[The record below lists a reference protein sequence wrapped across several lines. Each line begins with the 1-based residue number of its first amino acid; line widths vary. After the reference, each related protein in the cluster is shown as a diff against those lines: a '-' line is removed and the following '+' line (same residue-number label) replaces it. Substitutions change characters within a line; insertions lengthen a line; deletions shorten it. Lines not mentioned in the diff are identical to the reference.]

1 STGPSMERDMIRHR
15 HVDTNGIRM
24 HVAEAGPDDG
34 PAVVL
39 CHGFPECWYSWRHQ
53 LRALGDAGYH
63 VLAPDQRGYG
73 TTDMPARVDEY
84 TQLHLIGDIVRLLA
98 ARSPSSATSSA
109 CSTRA
114 ASRPG
119 WSWAT
124 TGAARWRGTAPSYAP
139 SASRPSP
146 RSA

>member
-1 STGPSMERDMIRHR
+1 MTDTGAIRHR

-24 HVAEAGPDDG
+24 HVAESGPEDG

-53 LRALGDAGYH
+53 LRALGDVGFH

-84 TQLHLIGDIVRLLA
+84 TMLHLVGDLVLARLDALA
-98 ARSPSSATSSA
+98 VQ
-109 CSTRA
+109 
-114 ASRPG
+114 G
-119 WSWAT
+119 KHFL
-124 TGAARWRGTAPSYAP
+124 GAHVQGLAGIAPVHVIP
-139 SASRPSP
+139 
-146 RSA
+146 